1 MKTEINTNF
10 DKFTFE
16 AKRLF
21 KAPIALVWKAY
32 TEPNLIDQWWA
43 PKPWKAETKSMDFK
57 PEGKWV
63 YDMVGPEGERHSAI
77 QIFNEIET
85 ENSFS
90 GIDAF
95 TDEDGNINDS
105 MPVAK
110 WKNTFQTTDE
120 GTLVIAEAIYPSAA
134 SLKTVIDMGME
145 QGLSMAHDNLAELL
159 LRIEEK

>member
-1 MKTEINTNF
+1 MKTAINTDF

-21 KAPIALVWKAY
+21 NAPIALVWKAY
-32 TEPNLIDQWWA
+32 TDPELIDQWWA
-43 PKPWKAETKSMDFK
+43 PKPWKAETKSMDFR

-85 ENSFS
+85 ENYFS

-95 TDEDGNINDS
+95 TDDDGNINES

-120 GTLVIAEAIYPSAA
+120 GTLVIAEAIYPNEE
-134 SLKTVIDMGME
+134 SLKIVIDMGME
-145 QGLSMAHDNLAELL
+145 QGLSMAHDNLDELL
-159 LRIEEK
+159 SRIAEK